1 MNQKSRLRFTK
12 MADITRSSVSSGYIP
27 LKTQWVDEGFPG
39 RVDALSITNSRSQAR
54 SCANAHQEGDSVT
67 VNQGSESTDA
77 TVAKIGAGI
86 AVLVEIGVSIPA
98 TTLNDISTTWDNTI
112 QPTVTSYF
120 GSVPDID
127 DTCTVSLDPLNR
139 WRRGLVA
146 TSIHQCLQHGR

>member
-1 MNQKSRLRFTK
+1 MLTSYRHRNIASSFLLVLILLTSSLVAPISAEAFEEPATHESEEPAKVHEDGRYYPGTG
-12 MADITRSSVSSGYIP
+12 SSVSSGYIP

-86 AVLVEIGVSIPA
+86 AVLVEIGVSIPS
-98 TTLNDISTTWDNTI
+98 NDSE
-112 QPTVTSYF
+112 
-120 GSVPDID
+120 
-127 DTCTVSLDPLNR
+127 
-139 WRRGLVA
+139 
-146 TSIHQCLQHGR
+146 